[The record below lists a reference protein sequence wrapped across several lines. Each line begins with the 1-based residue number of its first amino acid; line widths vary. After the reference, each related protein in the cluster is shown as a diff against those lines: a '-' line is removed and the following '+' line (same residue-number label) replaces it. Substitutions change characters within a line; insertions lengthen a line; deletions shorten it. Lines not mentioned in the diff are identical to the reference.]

1 MWKLLDAQGE
11 PCLSRDPGRL
21 GGHRRSKVYGR
32 LDCPAALLALSKGGY
47 RQHRVFFID
56 EPTAISAG
64 FRPCGRCMVAEYR
77 QWNSENRK
85 QNVPRIITETVI
97 VQRVTFSAAPSSR
110 FSCRTRRAARPG
122 AEHDLEWPTPY
133 QAS

>member
-11 PCLSRDPGRL
+11 PSLSREPGRL

-85 QNVPRIITETVI
+85 QETEC
-97 VQRVTFSAAPSSR
+97 SSY
-110 FSCRTRRAARPG
+110 
-122 AEHDLEWPTPY
+122 HH
-133 QAS
+133 